1 MLVETASD
9 ESGGDKAS
17 WISSMKYEL
26 MRNFPRVCALIWF
39 NQDEGQSRLRVDSSV
54 NALEAFRSLAN
65 DPYLSGS
72 LPR

>member
-17 WISSMKYEL
+17 WIASIKYEL
-26 MRNFPRVCALIWF
+26 RRSFPKVSTLIWF
-39 NQDEGQSRLRVDSSV
+39 NQDEGQSRLSVDSSA
-54 NALEAFRSLAN
+54 NTLKAYRSLAG
-65 DPYLSGS
+65 DPHLSGS